1 MIDNATEAHFHIK
14 GTATVSVLRG
24 MLFIE
29 SKGGFKVG
37 LGEVTQEKLNE
48 LMAAF
53 NNLNQHLFPEARFD
67 VNEFLASQK

>member
-24 MLFIE
+24 MLFIQ
-29 SKGGFKVG
+29 SKGGSKVE

-53 NNLNQHLFPEARFD
+53 NNLNQHLFPKARFD

>member
-1 MIDNATEAHFHIK
+1 MIDNATKAQVYIK
-14 GTATVSVLRG
+14 GNATISVLQGVLRIQG
-24 MLFIE
+24 E
-29 SKGGFKVG
+29 SGAMAE

-67 VNEFLASQK
+67 VNAFLASKK